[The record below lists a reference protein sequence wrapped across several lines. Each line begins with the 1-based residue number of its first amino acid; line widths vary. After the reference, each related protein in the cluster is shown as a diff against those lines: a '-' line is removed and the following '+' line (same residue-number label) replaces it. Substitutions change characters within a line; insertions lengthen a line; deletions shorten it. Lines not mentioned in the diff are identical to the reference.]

1 MAIKDLDGQVQLG
14 DQVTESKNIV
24 LKNDPVTGDLVFAK
38 GVTGGTQTDLLT
50 LPNTGLVNYADD
62 TAAAAGG
69 VAIGSLYRT
78 ASAIKV
84 RVA

>member
-1 MAIKDLDGQVQLG
+1 MTVKTSQYQVG
-14 DQVTESKNIV
+14 DNITADKNII
-24 LKNDPVTGDLVFAK
+24 LKTDTSTGDLVFAK
-38 GVTGGTQTDLLT
+38 GTHDGTQTEIYRF
-50 LPNTGLVNYADD
+50 PNAGLVDYADD

-69 VAIGSLYRT
+69 VAIGSFYRT